1 MRLSLPVSSGEVS
14 ALQHEVADDSVEGA
28 ALVPLGLGPGGQR
41 GKVLDS
47 SGHHIAKQS
56 DLDGSSSCSANG
68 YVEEDCD
75 GEKET

>member
-56 DLDGSSSCSANG
+56 NLDGSSI
-68 YVEEDCD
+68 
-75 GEKET
+75 

>member
-28 ALVPLGLGPGGQR
+28 ALVSLGLGPGCQR

-56 DLDGSSSCSANG
+56 NLDGSSIWSADG
-68 YVEEDCD
+68 DVEENCG
-75 GEKET
+75 GERET